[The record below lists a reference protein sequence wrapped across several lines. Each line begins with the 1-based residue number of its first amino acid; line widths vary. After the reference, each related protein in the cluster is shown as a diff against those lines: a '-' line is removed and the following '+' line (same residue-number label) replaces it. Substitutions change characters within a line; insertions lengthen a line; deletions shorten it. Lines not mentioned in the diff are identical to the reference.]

1 MTDSD
6 QEAQWRNEFEVL
18 GYDEVRTHAYNGD
31 YPQGHLK
38 RQVALRW
45 LREKEIAREAR
56 DIARDARDEAAY
68 SYSKWTFVAAVAA
81 VIVSIIGVLVTWYL
95 H

>member
-1 MTDSD
+1 MVGARIVIVNLN
-6 QEAQWRNEFEVL
+6 Q
-18 GYDEVRTHAYNGD
+18 
-31 YPQGHLK
+31 K

-45 LREKEIAREAR
+45 LREKEIARDVREE
-56 DIARDARDEAAY
+56 ARDARNEAAY

-81 VIVSIIGVLVTWYL
+81 VIVGIIGVLVTWYF